1 MEECSNDNEMYSK
14 ADQLLAHMKT
24 RHSLTKWACN
34 PCSTNT
40 KQASESDPSDPQILI
55 FFDSAESWQAH
66 TEKEHGNLG
75 PAPQRDILTELS
87 QRQLI
92 GPLKCPLCKS
102 EPTEPRTGIDEHILK
117 HLHEFALLAL
127 PGDAAAANEKESSA
141 FQVSSSASLLSY
153 TKDGWTVNVGT
164 PDDDFTNYQMVMEK
178 SLEDLELRLKRFE
191 PEFRRKARR
200 GLRISWHI
208 LERIRMSQYNEP
220 NDMFRIYGPP
230 LVNLVDVCNIFSY
243 ADKFPQIRNQPH
255 QPPNITL
262 EMEQD
267 ILNAA
272 LERVFD
278 LDDGG
283 IATTKY
289 FLDLLKSKLKFHL
302 SAIYQRPAVR

>member
-24 RHSLTKWACN
+24 RHSLTKWTCN
-34 PCSTNT
+34 PCSTNI

-92 GPLKCPLCKS
+92 GPLECPLCKS

-127 PGDAAAANEKESSA
+127 PGDAAPANEKESSA

-153 TKDGWTVNVGT
+153 TKDSWTVNVGT
-164 PDDDFTNYQMVMEK
+164 PDDDFTNYEMVME
-178 SLEDLELRLKRFE
+178 SFEDLESRLERFE
-191 PEFRRKARR
+191 PEFSKKARK
-200 GLRISWHI
+200 GLGRCRNFMAQI
-208 LERIRMSQYNEP
+208 SQYLEP
-220 NDMFRIYGPP
+220 KDMFRIYGPP
-230 LVNLVDVCNIFSY
+230 LVNLLDVCNIFSY

-255 QPPNITL
+255 QSPNITL

-278 LDDGG
+278 LNDGR
-283 IATTKY
+283 IAAMKD

>member
-1 MEECSNDNEMYSK
+1 MEDCSNDNEMYSK

-92 GPLKCPLCKS
+92 GPLECPLCKS

-127 PGDAAAANEKESSA
+127 PGDAAPANEKESSA

-153 TKDGWTVNVGT
+153 TKDSWTVSVGT
-164 PDDDFTNYQMVMEK
+164 PDDDFPNYEMVMK
-178 SLEDLELRLKRFE
+178 SFKEFESRSKRFE
-191 PEFRRKARR
+191 PEFSKKART
-200 GLRISWHI
+200 G
-208 LERIRMSQYNEP
+208 LERCRDIMARILPYDEP
-220 NDMFRIYGPP
+220 NDMFRIYDPP
-230 LVNLVDVCNIFSY
+230 LVNLVDVYNIFNY
-243 ADKFPQIRNQPH
+243 AYKHPRLRNQPY
-255 QPPNITL
+255 QPLNITL

-283 IATTKY
+283 IAAMKD